1 MLVRFLS
8 LFVILFFPVPKAR
21 YFPFARGQDV
31 YDGIR
36 RQTKFPMVVMITGAP
51 KTKYVVGNAEA
62 IFVSPFRTAGCFVR
76 PTNLYGWLC
85 GKAVAG
91 L

>member
-1 MLVRFLS
+1 MLVRFLP
-8 LFVILFFPVPKAR
+8 LFAILFFPMLKAW

-36 RQTKFPMVVMITGAP
+36 RQTKFPMFVMIADAP

-62 IFVSPFRTAGCFVR
+62 IFVSPFRTAGCFVST
-76 PTNLYGWLC
+76 TNLYRWLC

-91 L
+91 K